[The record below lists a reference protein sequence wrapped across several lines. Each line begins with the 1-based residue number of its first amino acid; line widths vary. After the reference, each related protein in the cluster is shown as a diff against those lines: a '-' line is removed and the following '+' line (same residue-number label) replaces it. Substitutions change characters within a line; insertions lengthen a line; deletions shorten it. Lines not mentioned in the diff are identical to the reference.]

1 MTPQAIRSAIEA
13 SPDLLALAAQGDTQA
28 IAGALSVG
36 RTKTVPTEVGN
47 GTVLEALGFATGN
60 ALLDVLYS
68 APDFRHVKPLLE
80 QGRLRLDSPMAAAAL
95 GSLVPAV
102 LTTEHVAALLSHAK
116 VADPVAE
123 LDVRRAIFADDG
135 ALLVG
140 A

>member
-1 MTPQAIRSAIEA
+1 MTPQEIRSAIEA
-13 SPDLLALAAQGDTQA
+13 SPDLLALATQGDTQA

-47 GTVLEALGFATGN
+47 GAVLEVLGFATGN

-80 QGRLRLDSPMAAAAL
+80 QGRLRLDSPMAAVAL

-102 LTTEHVAALLSHAK
+102 LTAEHVAALLSRAK

>member
-1 MTPQAIRSAIEA
+1 MTPQEIRSAIEA

-28 IAGALSVG
+28 IAGALSAG

-47 GTVLEALGFATGN
+47 GTVLEVLGFATGN

-102 LTTEHVAALLSHAK
+102 LTAEHVSELLSRAK